1 MEEIEIQRW
10 QLASQRILEIYKD
23 PETEGDTKDY
33 FSRTAGFICLML
45 EAWDKVKAGWHV
57 HASLEELKVWNE
69 ALYEDILGAAYE
81 HSYANPAYA
90 SDRLGA
96 YGPLLSFLYTELR
109 GMIVY
114 AYEQRTEE
122 MLIYMELFL
131 QIHGAFAGEAPPTP
145 EQLRS
150 DIYWFVSDYSDVTVT
165 RRVQEQLDPSL
176 SFARDIIM
184 EADLSDPCYLY
195 RFGEYI
201 SDTELKV
208 SRYLDGLTEEKI
220 KKIAS
225 VFTEGYRIGFEVNHK
240 PLHKKKT
247 VNIRYCLGFERIIRQ
262 AVENFKAMGLE
273 SVIYRAAVS
282 RVNMREANK
291 IGYYGTSPNRQYEY
305 DHKGDAALF
314 MDKAFVERKAGVLR
328 SSYESY
334 KELAYVHGGPAVME
348 VFGERPFEPMTKPEA
363 LKLNKRQQEDQ
374 VLYNNRAGQI
384 TNEYIQ
390 GEERSFTIIAF
401 PIPDIGE
408 HFEEIFGKTVEIN
421 TLDYKLYQ
429 DIQQK
434 LIDALD
440 RGVEVHILGSG
451 RNHTDL
457 RVALAPVQ
465 DPEHETLFENCVAD
479 VNIPVGEVF
488 TSPRLTGTNGILHV
502 TGVFL
507 EGLYY
512 KDLSLQ
518 FQDGMTVDY
527 GCSNYE
533 KEEDNRRYIRE
544 NVLFHHKALPM
555 GEFAIGTNT
564 TAYVTAQKYQIG
576 ARLPILIAEKMG
588 PHFAVGDTCF
598 SWEEDVRTCNP
609 DGKQMIAKEN
619 ECSALRRE
627 DVSRAYFN
635 CHTDITIPYDELKE
649 IAVIHKDGTRT
660 PIIKDGRFV
669 LPGTEELNRPFDEQK
684 NSESP
689 YAPD

>member
-1 MEEIEIQRW
+1 MEEIERQRW
-10 QLASQRILEIYKD
+10 QLASRRIYEICQD
-23 PETEGDTKDY
+23 PETEGETEDY
-33 FSRTAGFICLML
+33 FRRTAGFICLML
-45 EAWDKVKAGWHV
+45 EAWDKVKSGWLTR
-57 HASLEELKVWNE
+57 ASFEELKAWNE
-69 ALYEDILGAAYE
+69 TLYEDILGSAYE
-81 HSYANPAYA
+81 HSYANPACA
-90 SDRLGA
+90 SVRLGV
-96 YGPLLSFLYTELR
+96 YGPLLSFVYTELR

-131 QIHGAFAGEAPPTP
+131 QLHGAFTGEVPPTP
-145 EQLRS
+145 EQLRE
-150 DIYWFVSDYSDVTVT
+150 DVYWFVSDYSDVTVT
-165 RRVQEQLDPSL
+165 RRVREQLDPSL

-201 SDTELKV
+201 SETELKV
-208 SRYLDGLTEEKI
+208 SRYLDSLPEEKI
-220 KKIAS
+220 KEIAS
-225 VFTEGYRIGFEVNHK
+225 VFTEGYRIGFEVNQK

-247 VNIRYCLGFERIIRQ
+247 VNIRYCVGFERIIRQ
-262 AVENFKAMGLE
+262 AVKNFKAMGLE

-291 IGYYGTSPNRQYEY
+291 IGYYSTSPNRQYEY

-328 SSYESY
+328 TAYESY

-348 VFGERPFEPMTKPEA
+348 VFGERPFEPLAKLEA
-363 LKLNKRQQEDQ
+363 LKLSKRQQEDQ
-374 VLYNNRAGQI
+374 VLCNSRAGQI
-384 TNEYIQ
+384 TNEYIK

-401 PIPDIGE
+401 PVPDIGAR
-408 HFEEIFGKTVEIN
+408 FEEIFDKTVEIN
-421 TLDYKLYQ
+421 TLDYKLYRN
-429 DIQQK
+429 IQQR
-434 LIDALD
+434 LIDVLD
-440 RGVEVHILGSG
+440 TGVEVHILGKG
-451 RNHTDL
+451 KNHTDL
-457 RVALAPVQ
+457 HVALAPMQ

-488 TSPRLTGTNGILHV
+488 TSPMLTGTNGVLHV

-507 EGLYY
+507 EGLFY
-512 KDLSLQ
+512 KDLSIQ
-518 FQDGMTVDY
+518 FRDGMTVDY
-527 GCSNYE
+527 GCGNYE

-564 TAYVTAQKYQIG
+564 TAYVMAQKYQIG

-598 SWEEDVRTCNP
+598 SWEEDVKTCNP

-619 ECSALRRE
+619 ERSALRRE
-627 DVSRAYFN
+627 DVSQAYFN

-669 LPGTEELNRPFDEQK
+669 LPGTEELNRPFDE
-684 NSESP
+684 
-689 YAPD
+689 